1 MIYRTKYDQ
10 RCRISA
16 KRRTSLALASGE
28 MHEAGFELLLATG
41 KADVYAKLQHLR
53 WLSSTLILVLSL
65 GCLR

>member
-1 MIYRTKYDQ
+1 
-10 RCRISA
+10 
-16 KRRTSLALASGE
+16 
-28 MHEAGFELLLATG
+28 MHEAGVELLLATG